1 MGMFPECAVSVK
13 VQAEQQKPC
22 IQGILNGGDL
32 TQGTDYMGMG
42 RLKEWKRYDEATQK

>member
-1 MGMFPECAVSVK
+1 MAPCGIMGMFPECAASVK
-13 VQAEQQKPC
+13 VQAEQQKPR

-42 RLKEWKRYDEATQK
+42 RLKE